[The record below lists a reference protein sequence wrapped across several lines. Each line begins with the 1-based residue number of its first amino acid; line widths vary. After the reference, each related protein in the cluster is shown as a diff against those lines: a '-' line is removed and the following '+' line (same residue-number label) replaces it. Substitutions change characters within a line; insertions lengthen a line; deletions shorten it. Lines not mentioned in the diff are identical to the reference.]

1 MFQAGIAVALLWLNK
16 KRNRYD
22 NLLITL
28 IACIGVHLFAKWVI
42 YAMVDDKDVKL
53 AMNTFIQ
60 LAYGPLIYL
69 YVRKLKTGFIPL
81 IYLFLFLPLLIA
93 TIAYFSVI
101 NSLFVD
107 PIIGHKH
114 LQVYNNWTS
123 YFIVIGNG
131 FYAVITSFLLKKW
144 KKSIPFAECKLIG
157 SICTIFIF
165 LNGLSIICMV
175 IESDALYLALR
186 YVAYSLFMVICF
198 LVVRH
203 KYVGATSL
211 EVTAD
216 DEQKPTS
223 DRKPILSSDQLADF
237 ADILNTY
244 MQQTKAYLDIDFNMD
259 KLSEDTNISRRYISE
274 TLNTYFFKS
283 FYLYINEYRIEEFI
297 LELNKRIESDVE
309 INMLSIA
316 YQSGFKTKSSFNLY
330 FKKIVGTTPT
340 DYVKKNQHSLKKPT
354 IQPFVFRLL

>member
-42 YAMVDDKDVKL
+42 YAMVEDKDVKL

-81 IYLFLFLPLLIA
+81 AYLFLFLPLLIA
-93 TIAYFSVI
+93 TVAYFSVI
-101 NSLFVD
+101 SSLFVD

-114 LQVYNNWTS
+114 LQIYNNWTS

-131 FYAVITSFLLKKW
+131 FYAVITLYLLKKW
-144 KKSIPFAECKLIG
+144 KKSIPLAECKLIG
-157 SICTIFIF
+157 SICAIFIF
-165 LNGLSIICMV
+165 LNGLSIICMA
-175 IESDALYLALR
+175 IESNAGYLLALR
-186 YVAYSLFMVICF
+186 YVAYSSFMVICF

-203 KYVGATSL
+203 KYVGAMQ
-211 EVTAD
+211 EVIAD
-216 DEQKPTS
+216 DEQKLAS
-223 DRKPILSSDQLADF
+223 DRKPILSSEQLADF
-237 ADILNTY
+237 ADILNTH
-244 MQQTKAYLDIDFNMD
+244 MQKTKAYLDIDFNMD
-259 KLSEDTNISRRYISE
+259 RLSEDTNISRRYISE

-283 FYLYINEYRIEEFI
+283 FYRYINEYRIEEFL
-297 LELNKRIESDVE
+297 LELNKRIESDLE

-340 DYVKKNQHSLKKPT
+340 DYVKKNQHS
-354 IQPFVFRLL
+354 FSA